1 MHVFGSIC
9 YAYSQEKK
17 KLDAR
22 SKQGIFIGYDN
33 ESPAYLVYFPEQNN
47 IKKVRCV
54 KFTEKF
60 GQEEETSEYEYTRP
74 RTQED
79 GSTEEENEEPNK
91 EELGENEEYENRYP
105 KRQRNKPKYL
115 EDYVDD
121 MDQNLL
127 NVNYS
132 MDFCYIIT
140 CIPKSYEE
148 AMASSDSHHW
158 KKAMDEEIDALV
170 ENDTY
175 ELTPLPEGRSVVGG
189 RWVYA
194 IKQGPNDEEKF
205 KARYVA
211 KGYSQV
217 KDLDYQETFF

>member
-1 MHVFGSIC
+1 MHTHRR
-9 YAYSQEKK
+9 KK

-22 SKQGIFIGYDN
+22 SKQGIFVGYDN

-60 GQEEETSEYEYTRP
+60 GQEEETSEFEYEYTRP
-74 RTQED
+74 RTQEY
-79 GSTEEENEEPNK
+79 GSIGENEKEEPNR

-115 EDYVDD
+115 EDYADD
-121 MDQNLL
+121 IDQNLL

-132 MDFCYIIT
+132 MDFFYRIT

-148 AMASSDSHHW
+148 AMAISDSHHW